1 MQRLYH
7 RCYRFLPDKPAV
19 SLSTRQ
25 TDRIAPKN
33 ADLKQKSMRVGNT
46 IPDLTVTVETGERQ
60 SLAAI
65 QDSQAMV
72 LYFYPKDETPVCTK
86 EACSF
91 RDAYEDF
98 VEAGAVVVGVSG
110 DTVASHRAFA
120 RHHRLPFTLVA
131 DVGGALRK
139 AFRVPRMMG
148 FMDGRTTYVI
158 DKKGV
163 VRHVFTAHFAANEH
177 VTEALAVVRDLMTDD

>member
-7 RCYRFLPDKPAV
+7 RCYRLLPDKPAV
-19 SLSTRQ
+19 SLSTRK
-25 TDRIAPKN
+25 TDRIASKN
-33 ADLKQKSMRVGNT
+33 ADLKQKPMRVGDS
-46 IPDLTVTVETGERQ
+46 IPDLTVTVETGEQQ

-65 QDSQAMV
+65 QGSQAMV
-72 LYFYPKDETPVCTK
+72 LYFYPKDETLVCTK

-131 DVGGALRK
+131 DMGGALRK

-158 DKKGV
+158 DKAGV

>member
-1 MQRLYH
+1 
-7 RCYRFLPDKPAV
+7 
-19 SLSTRQ
+19 
-25 TDRIAPKN
+25 
-33 ADLKQKSMRVGNT
+33 
-46 IPDLTVTVETGERQ
+46 
-60 SLAAI
+60 
-65 QDSQAMV
+65 MV
-72 LYFYPKDETPVCTK
+72 LYFYPKDDTPVCTK

-110 DTVASHRAFA
+110 DTAGAHRAFA
-120 RHHRLPFTLVA
+120 RRYALPFTLIA

-158 DKKGV
+158 DKNGI
-163 VRHVFTAHFAANEH
+163 VRHVFTAHFVADEH
-177 VTEALAVVRDLMTDD
+177 ITEALAVVRDLMGRG